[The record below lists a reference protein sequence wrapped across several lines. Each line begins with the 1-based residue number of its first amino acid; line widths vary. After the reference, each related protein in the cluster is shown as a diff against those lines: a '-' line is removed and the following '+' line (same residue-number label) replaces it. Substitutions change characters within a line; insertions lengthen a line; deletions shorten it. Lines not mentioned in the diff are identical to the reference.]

1 MAGAVPPLRSR
12 TRSGRGTLTVHR
24 RATDASRLAPA
35 RTLRTAGRSAAR
47 KKAEQTAGQV
57 SFLSPRDAPIVKAT
71 DLGGVQVLKH
81 EDLYMLTD
89 GFGDIHPDSRGLGLY
104 QGDTRILS
112 CASLRI
118 NGARP
123 IVLRADTGANYRGT
137 IQLTNPDQF
146 PDPSRKLDA
155 RLALARQSLG
165 ISRDQLLDGALLERL
180 AIANF
185 TPHPESLVIELRLDV
200 DGADIFEVRGRPRP
214 RRGER
219 LPIAI
224 RTDGRMTF
232 GYRGLDG
239 RVRWVY
245 VVPGAAGE
253 VVPAEHDSEGAV
265 VVRWT
270 REVPPGGRIDLDWQV
285 WSELSPPLAVDA
297 PHGKGASPGEPA
309 QQAVGP
315 ERPAP
320 TGPQTDGN
328 GTSGDGRGEGID
340 VAPAATAPATAEEIA
355 ALFPPVPKV
364 EPERGAR
371 AYREWTDDA
380 TVVASDNELFDLAV
394 RRCVADLRLLSSA
407 GPNPGE
413 RYVAAGVPWYTTL
426 FGRDA
431 VLTAY
436 ESLAFRPALAEEA
449 LAVLAARQ
457 ATEIEDS
464 RDMQPGKIL
473 HELRTGEM
481 ARTRELPH
489 RPYYGSVD
497 ATPLW
502 LILLGATFDWT
513 GSRALVDRFWPNA
526 LAALRWIDEYGT
538 GPDGFVTYERRTPQ
552 GLVNQGW
559 KDSSDSIRDREGRTV
574 EAPIALAEV
583 QGYVFDAKRRMARL
597 ARMRGESE
605 LAARLDSEAVTLR
618 ERFEAA
624 FWLPRERYYAMA
636 IGRDGHVADA
646 ISSNPGQCLWS
657 ELIGPERAP
666 DVAARLRG
674 PDLDSGWGVRTYA
687 SGQPGYNPLGYHT
700 GSVWPHD
707 TGLIVA
713 GLKKYGF
720 HDDASRLSGSIFEAA
735 QHFADFRLPEL
746 FCGFERS
753 RISVPVPYP
762 VACSPQA
769 WAAGAPLLF
778 LRSMLGLRAQA
789 DRREL
794 ELVQPHLPTWLGKVT
809 ISNLRVGDASVD
821 LLFHRW
827 RGTTSA
833 EVLRKQGDVA
843 VTIRM

>member
-1 MAGAVPPLRSR
+1 VSQPATKAGPLPAVRWQAP
-12 TRSGRGTLTVHR
+12 SGRGTLTVHR
-24 RATDASRLAPA
+24 RATEASRLAPA
-35 RTLRTAGRSAAR
+35 RSKRSAGGSAVR
-47 KKAEQTAGQV
+47 KRAEQTAGHV
-57 SFLSPRDAPIVKAT
+57 SFLPPRDTPIVKAT
-71 DLGGVQVLKH
+71 DLGGVLVLKH

-118 NGARP
+118 NGSRP
-123 IVLRADTGANYRGT
+123 IVLRADTSANYRAV

-165 ISRDQLLDGALLERL
+165 ISRDQVLDGAFLERL

-185 TPHPESLVIELRLDV
+185 TPHPEPLLIELRLDV

-214 RRGER
+214 SRGEC
-219 LPIAI
+219 LPIAV
-224 RTDGRMTF
+224 RTDGRLTF

-245 VVPGAAGE
+245 VEASAAGE
-253 VVPAEHDSEGAV
+253 VASADHDTEGAV
-265 VVRWT
+265 VLRWT
-270 REVPPGGRIDLDWQV
+270 RSVPPGGRIDLDWRI
-285 WSELSPPLAVDA
+285 WSELSPPLAVGA
-297 PHGKGASPGEPA
+297 PLAIGAPPAADGKS
-309 QQAVGP
+309 
-315 ERPAP
+315 
-320 TGPQTDGN
+320 
-328 GTSGDGRGEGID
+328 SGDDR
-340 VAPAATAPATAEEIA
+340 VAAAVDTTAAATSTGVATAEEIA
-355 ALFPPVPKV
+355 ALFPTAPAIDPD
-364 EPERGAR
+364 RGAT
-371 AYREWTDDA
+371 AYQAWTDDA
-380 TVVASDNELFDLAV
+380 TVLASDNELFDLAV
-394 RRCVADLRLLSSA
+394 SRCIADLRLLSNT
-407 GPNPGE
+407 GPDTGE
-413 RYVAAGVPWYTTL
+413 RYVAAGVPWYSTL
-426 FGRDA
+426 FGRDSII
-431 VLTAY
+431 TAY
-436 ESLAFRPALAEEA
+436 QSLAFRPALAVEA

-457 ATEIEDS
+457 ATEIDDS

-481 ARTRELPH
+481 ARTHELPH

-502 LILLGATFDWT
+502 LVLLGATFDWT
-513 GSRALVDRFWPNA
+513 GDRALVDRFWPNA
-526 LAALRWIDEYGT
+526 LAALRWIDEYGS

-559 KDSSDSIRDREGRTV
+559 KDSSDSIRDREGRILA
-574 EAPIALAEV
+574 APIALAEV

-597 ARMRGESE
+597 ARMRGEE
-605 LAARLDSEAVTLR
+605 DLAARLEAEAATLR

-636 IGRDGHVADA
+636 IGQNGHLADA
-646 ISSNPGQCLWS
+646 IGSNPGQCLWS
-657 ELIGPERAP
+657 ELIDPERAV

-674 PDLDSGWGVRTYA
+674 PDLDSGWGVRTFA

-720 HDDASRLSGSIFEAA
+720 HDDASKLAGSIFEAA
-735 QHFADFRLPEL
+735 QHFDDFRLPEL

-778 LRSMLGLRAQA
+778 LRSMLGLRALA

-809 ISNLRVGDASVD
+809 ISNLRVGDATVD

-833 EVLRKQGDVA
+833 EVLNKKGDLA

>member
-1 MAGAVPPLRSR
+1 
-12 TRSGRGTLTVHR
+12 
-24 RATDASRLAPA
+24 
-35 RTLRTAGRSAAR
+35 
-47 KKAEQTAGQV
+47 
-57 SFLSPRDAPIVKAT
+57 
-71 DLGGVQVLKH
+71 
-81 EDLYMLTD
+81 
-89 GFGDIHPDSRGLGLY
+89 
-104 QGDTRILS
+104 
-112 CASLRI
+112 
-118 NGARP
+118 
-123 IVLRADTGANYRGT
+123 
-137 IQLTNPDQF
+137 
-146 PDPSRKLDA
+146 
-155 RLALARQSLG
+155 
-165 ISRDQLLDGALLERL
+165 
-180 AIANF
+180 
-185 TPHPESLVIELRLDV
+185 
-200 DGADIFEVRGRPRP
+200 
-214 RRGER
+214 
-219 LPIAI
+219 
-224 RTDGRMTF
+224 
-232 GYRGLDG
+232 
-239 RVRWVY
+239 VY
-245 VVPGAAGE
+245 VAPSAAGE
-253 VVPAEHDSEGAV
+253 VAPADQDTEGAV

-270 REVPPGGRIDLDWQV
+270 REVPPGGRVDLEWQV
-285 WSELSPPLAVDA
+285 WSELSPPLEVEM
-297 PHGKGASPGEPA
+297 PQSIGTPLPQGPPGAAQSP
-309 QQAVGP
+309 QAAWA
-315 ERPAP
+315 RSA
-320 TGPQTDGN
+320 TDGT
-328 GTSGDGRGEGID
+328 GAIGDGRGGTYID
-340 VAPAATAPATAEEIA
+340 AAEAASTGLATSEEID
-355 ALFPPVPKV
+355 ALFPAIRTV
-364 EPERGAR
+364 EPDRGAL

-380 TVVASDNELFDLAV
+380 TVVDSDNELFDLAV
-394 RRCVADLRLLSSA
+394 RRCVADLRLLSCE
-407 GPNPGE
+407 GPEAGE

-436 ESLAFRPALAEEA
+436 ESLAFRPALAAEA

-457 ATEIEDS
+457 ATEIDDS

-481 ARTRELPH
+481 ARTGELPH

-513 GSRALVDRFWPNA
+513 GDRELVDRFWPNA

-559 KDSSDSIRDREGRTV
+559 KDSGDSIRDREGRTV
-574 EAPIALAEV
+574 DAPIALAEV

-597 ARMRGESE
+597 ARMRGEDD
-605 LAARLDSEAVTLR
+605 LAARLEAEADALR
-618 ERFEAA
+618 ARFEAA

-657 ELIGPERAP
+657 ELISPERAA

-674 PDLDSGWGVRTYA
+674 PDLDSGWGVRTLA

-720 HDDASRLSGSIFEAA
+720 HDDASRFAGSIFEAA
-735 QHFADFRLPEL
+735 QHFDDFRLPEL

-778 LRSMLGLRAQA
+778 LRSMLGLRAIA

>member
-1 MAGAVPPLRSR
+1 MAGQK
-12 TRSGRGTLTVHR
+12 
-24 RATDASRLAPA
+24 ASR
-35 RTLRTAGRSAAR
+35 
-47 KKAEQTAGQV
+47 V
-57 SFLSPRDAPIVKAT
+57 SFLSPRETPIVKAT

-118 NGARP
+118 NGSRP

-165 ISRDQLLDGALLERL
+165 ISRDQLLDGALLERV

-185 TPHPESLVIELRLDV
+185 TPHPERLLIELRLDV

-214 RRGER
+214 QRGER
-219 LPIAI
+219 LPIAV
-224 RTDGRMTF
+224 RTDGRLTF

-245 VVPGAAGE
+245 IAPSAAGE
-253 VVPAEHDSEGAV
+253 VAPADHDSEGAV

-270 REVPPGGRIDLDWQV
+270 REVPPGGRIDLEWEV
-285 WSELSPPLAVDA
+285 WSELSPPLAV
-297 PHGKGASPGEPA
+297 EP
-309 QQAVGP
+309 QEAVGAP
-315 ERPAP
+315 QSVWALPAP
-320 TGPQTDGN
+320 DGTGA
-328 GTSGDGRGEGID
+328 SGDGMAGAGID
-340 VAPAATAPATAEEIA
+340 AGPGASTGLATTEEIE
-355 ALFPPVPKV
+355 ALFPAIPKV

-371 AYREWTDDA
+371 AYREWTNDA
-380 TVVASDNELFDLAV
+380 TVVASDNELFDLAI
-394 RRCVADLRLLSSA
+394 RRCVADLRLLSCE
-407 GPNPGE
+407 GPDPGE

-436 ESLAFRPALAEEA
+436 QSLAFRPALAAEA

-457 ATEIEDS
+457 ATEIDDS

-513 GSRALVDRFWPNA
+513 GDRSLVERFWPNA

-538 GPDGFVTYERRTPQ
+538 GPDGFVTYERRTAQ

-559 KDSSDSIRDREGRTV
+559 KDSSDSIRDSEGRTV

-597 ARMRGESE
+597 ARLRGEDE
-605 LAARLDSEAVTLR
+605 LAARLEGEAAALR

-657 ELIGPERAP
+657 ELISPERAV
-666 DVAARLRG
+666 DVVARLRG
-674 PDLDSGWGVRTYA
+674 QDLDSGWGVRTFA

-720 HDDASRLSGSIFEAA
+720 HDDASRFAGSIFEAA
-735 QHFADFRLPEL
+735 QHFDDFRLPEL

-827 RGTTSA
+827 RGATSA
-833 EVLRKQGDVA
+833 EVLRKQGDLA

>member
-1 MAGAVPPLRSR
+1 M
-12 TRSGRGTLTVHR
+12 RG
-24 RATDASRLAPA
+24 
-35 RTLRTAGRSAAR
+35 
-47 KKAEQTAGQV
+47 GQV
-57 SFLSPRDAPIVKAT
+57 SFLPPRDATIVKAT
-71 DLGGVQVLKH
+71 DLGGVQVIKH

-118 NGARP
+118 NGSRP
-123 IVLRADTGANYRGT
+123 IVLRADTGANYRAT

-165 ISRDQLLDGALLERL
+165 ISREQVLDGALLERL

-185 TPHPESLVIELRLDV
+185 TPHPEGLLIELRLDV

-219 LPIAI
+219 LPIAV
-224 RTDGRMTF
+224 RSDGRLTF

-245 VVPGAAGE
+245 VEPSAAGD
-253 VVPAEHDSEGAV
+253 VVPADRESEGAV
-265 VVRWT
+265 VVRW
-270 REVPPGGRIDLDWQV
+270 RRDVPPGGRIDLDWRV
-285 WSELSPPLAVDA
+285 WSELSPPLSVET
-297 PHGKGASPGEPA
+297 SRPGEPSVDA
-309 QQAVGP
+309 RG
-315 ERPAP
+315 R
-320 TGPQTDGN
+320 GSSDGRSSD
-328 GTSGDGRGEGID
+328 GRSGDGRIAM
-340 VAPAATAPATAEEIA
+340 VNATPAASPPPTTADEIA
-355 ALFPPVPKV
+355 ALFPPAPTI
-364 EPERGAR
+364 EPERGAQ
-371 AYREWTDDA
+371 AYQAWAEGA
-380 TVVASDNELFDLAV
+380 TVLASDNELFDLAV
-394 RRCVADLRLLSSA
+394 RRCIADLRLLSNA
-407 GPNPGE
+407 GPDPGE
-413 RYVAAGVPWYTTL
+413 RYVAAGVPWYATL
-426 FGRDA
+426 FGRDSI
-431 VLTAY
+431 LTAY
-436 ESLAFRPALAEEA
+436 ESLAFRPTLAEES

-457 ATEIEDS
+457 ATEIDDS

-481 ARTRELPH
+481 ARTGELPH

-502 LILLGATFDWT
+502 LVLLGATFDWT
-513 GSRALVDRFWPNA
+513 GDRALVDRYWPNA

-538 GPDGFVTYERRTPQ
+538 GPEGFVTYERRTPQ

-559 KDSSDSIRDREGRTV
+559 KDSSDSIRDRRGRTV

-597 ARMRGESE
+597 ARVRGEE
-605 LAARLDSEAVTLR
+605 AMATRLEAEAATLR

-646 ISSNPGQCLWS
+646 IGSNPGHGLWS
-657 ELIGPERAP
+657 ELIIPERAA

-674 PDLDSGWGVRTYA
+674 ADLDSGWGVRTFA
-687 SGQPGYNPLGYHT
+687 AGQPGYNPLGYHT

-720 HDDASRLSGSIFEAA
+720 HDDASRFAGSIFEAT

-746 FCGFERS
+746 FCGFDRS

-778 LRSMLGLRAQA
+778 LRSMLGLRAIA

-809 ISNLRVGDASVD
+809 ISNLRVGDATVD

-833 EVLRKQGDVA
+833 EVLRKDGDVA

>member
-1 MAGAVPPLRSR
+1 MAGQK
-12 TRSGRGTLTVHR
+12 
-24 RATDASRLAPA
+24 ASR
-35 RTLRTAGRSAAR
+35 
-47 KKAEQTAGQV
+47 V
-57 SFLSPRDAPIVKAT
+57 SFLSPRETPIVKAT

-118 NGARP
+118 NGSRP

-165 ISRDQLLDGALLERL
+165 ISRDQLLDGALLERV

-185 TPHPESLVIELRLDV
+185 TPHPERLLIELRLDV

-214 RRGER
+214 QRGER
-219 LPIAI
+219 LPIAV
-224 RTDGRMTF
+224 RTDGRLTF

-245 VVPGAAGE
+245 IAPSAAGE
-253 VVPAEHDSEGAV
+253 VAPADHDSEGAV

-270 REVPPGGRIDLDWQV
+270 REVPPGGRIDLEWEV
-285 WSELSPPLAVDA
+285 WSELSPPLAV
-297 PHGKGASPGEPA
+297 EP
-309 QQAVGP
+309 QQAAVGAP
-315 ERPAP
+315 QSVWALPA
-320 TGPQTDGN
+320 TDGT
-328 GTSGDGRGEGID
+328 GASGDGMAGAGID
-340 VAPAATAPATAEEIA
+340 AGPGASTGLATTEEIE
-355 ALFPPVPKV
+355 ALFPAIPKV

-371 AYREWTDDA
+371 AYREWTNDA
-380 TVVASDNELFDLAV
+380 TVVASDNELFDLAI
-394 RRCVADLRLLSSA
+394 RRCVADLRLLSCE
-407 GPNPGE
+407 GPDPGE

-436 ESLAFRPALAEEA
+436 QSLAFRPALAAEA

-457 ATEIEDS
+457 ATEIDDS

-513 GSRALVDRFWPNA
+513 GDRSLVERFWPNA

-538 GPDGFVTYERRTPQ
+538 GPDGFVTYERRTAQ

-559 KDSSDSIRDREGRTV
+559 KDSSDSIRDSEGRTV

-597 ARMRGESE
+597 ARLRGEDE
-605 LAARLDSEAVTLR
+605 LAARLEGEAAALR

-636 IGRDGHVADA
+636 IGRGGHVADA

-657 ELIGPERAP
+657 ELISPERAV
-666 DVAARLRG
+666 DVVARLRG
-674 PDLDSGWGVRTYA
+674 QDLDSGWGVRTFA

-720 HDDASRLSGSIFEAA
+720 HDDASRFAGSIFEAA
-735 QHFADFRLPEL
+735 QHFDDFRLPEL

-827 RGTTSA
+827 RGATSA
-833 EVLRKQGDVA
+833 EVLRKQGDLA

>member
-1 MAGAVPPLRSR
+1 M
-12 TRSGRGTLTVHR
+12 RG
-24 RATDASRLAPA
+24 
-35 RTLRTAGRSAAR
+35 
-47 KKAEQTAGQV
+47 GQV
-57 SFLSPRDAPIVKAT
+57 SFLPPRDATIVKAT
-71 DLGGVQVLKH
+71 DLGGVQVIKH

-118 NGARP
+118 NGSRP
-123 IVLRADTGANYRGT
+123 IVLRADTGANYRAT

-165 ISRDQLLDGALLERL
+165 ISREQILDGALLERL

-185 TPHPESLVIELRLDV
+185 TPHPERLQIELRLDV

-214 RRGER
+214 QRGER
-219 LPIAI
+219 LPIAT
-224 RTDGRMTF
+224 RSDGRLTF

-245 VVPGAAGE
+245 VQPSAAGDIGPTDQE
-253 VVPAEHDSEGAV
+253 SEGAV

-270 REVPPGGRIDLDWQV
+270 REVPPGGRIDLDWRV
-285 WSELSPPLAVDA
+285 WSELSPPPAIETRPGDRSRDGRSDDA
-297 PHGKGASPGEPA
+297 
-309 QQAVGP
+309 
-315 ERPAP
+315 
-320 TGPQTDGN
+320 
-328 GTSGDGRGEGID
+328 SGDGRSDDASGDGRT
-340 VAPAATAPATAEEIA
+340 AATDTPPVAASQATAEEIA
-355 ALFPPVPKV
+355 ALFPPAPSI

-371 AYREWTDDA
+371 AYQAWTEGA
-380 TVVASDNELFDLAV
+380 TVLASDNELFDLAV
-394 RRCVADLRLLSSA
+394 RRCVADLRLLSNA
-407 GPNPGE
+407 GPEAGE

-426 FGRDA
+426 FGRDSI
-431 VLTAY
+431 LTAY
-436 ESLAFRPALAEEA
+436 EALAFRPTLAEEA
-449 LAVLAARQ
+449 LSVLAARQ
-457 ATEIEDS
+457 ATEIDDS

-502 LILLGATFDWT
+502 LVLLGATFDWT
-513 GSRALVDRFWPNA
+513 GDRALVDRFWPNA

-597 ARMRGESE
+597 ARVRGEAN
-605 LAARLDSEAVTLR
+605 LAAKLEAEAAALR

-646 ISSNPGQCLWS
+646 IGSNAGHGLWS
-657 ELIGPERAP
+657 ELISPERAG

-674 PDLDSGWGVRTYA
+674 PDLDSGWGVRTFA
-687 SGQPGYNPLGYHT
+687 AGQPGYNPLGYHT

-720 HDDASRLSGSIFEAA
+720 HDDASRLAGSIFEAA

-746 FCGFERS
+746 FCGFDRS

-778 LRSMLGLRAQA
+778 LRSMLGLRAIA

-809 ISNLRVGDASVD
+809 ISNLRVGDATVD

-833 EVLRKQGDVA
+833 EVLRKNGDIA

>member
-1 MAGAVPPLRSR
+1 V
-12 TRSGRGTLTVHR
+12 
-24 RATDASRLAPA
+24 RA
-35 RTLRTAGRSAAR
+35 AGRSAVR
-47 KKAEQTAGQV
+47 KIAGQPGGQV
-57 SFLSPRDAPIVKAT
+57 TFLPARETTIVKAT

-89 GFGDIHPDSRGLGLY
+89 GFGDIHEDSRGLGLY

-118 NGARP
+118 NGSRP
-123 IVLRADTGANYRGT
+123 IVLRADTGANYRAT

-165 ISRDQLLDGALLERL
+165 ISREQVLDGALLERL

-185 TPHPESLVIELRLDV
+185 TPHPERLLIELRLDV

-219 LPIAI
+219 LPIAV
-224 RTDGRMTF
+224 RSDGRLTF

-239 RVRWVY
+239 RVCWVY
-245 VVPGAAGE
+245 VEPSAAGE
-253 VVPAEHDSEGAV
+253 VGPADQETEGAV

-270 REVPPGGRIDLDWQV
+270 RDVPPGGRIDLDWRV
-285 WSELSPPLAVDA
+285 WSELSPPLIVET
-297 PHGKGASPGEPA
+297 S
-309 QQAVGP
+309 
-315 ERPAP
+315 RPAERSRRSH
-320 TGPQTDGN
+320 GGD
-328 GTSGDGRGEGID
+328 TSGDGRVAVMD
-340 VAPAATAPATAEEIA
+340 AAPAGSSIASDDEIA
-355 ALFPPVPKV
+355 ALFPPAPTID
-364 EPERGAR
+364 PEQGAR
-371 AYREWTDDA
+371 AYQAWTDGA
-380 TVVASDNELFDLAV
+380 TVLASDNELFDLAV
-394 RRCVADLRLLSSA
+394 RRCIADLRLLSNA
-407 GPNPGE
+407 GPDAGE

-426 FGRDA
+426 FGRDSI
-431 VLTAY
+431 LTAY

-457 ATEIEDS
+457 ATEIDDS

-497 ATPLW
+497 STPLW
-502 LILLGATFDWT
+502 LVLLGATFDWT
-513 GSRALVDRFWPNA
+513 GDRALVDRYWPNA
-526 LAALRWIDEYGT
+526 LAALRWIDDYGT

-559 KDSSDSIRDREGRTV
+559 KDSSDSIRDRQGRTV

-597 ARMRGESE
+597 ARMRDEDD
-605 LAARLDSEAVTLR
+605 LATRLEAEAATLR

-646 ISSNPGQCLWS
+646 ISSNPGQALWS
-657 ELIGPERAP
+657 ELISPERAA
-666 DVAARLRG
+666 DVAARLRDA
-674 PDLDSGWGVRTYA
+674 DLDSGWGVRTFA
-687 SGQPGYNPLGYHT
+687 AGQPGYNPLGYHT

-746 FCGFERS
+746 FCGFDRS

-778 LRSMLGLRAQA
+778 LRSMLGLRAMA
-789 DRREL
+789 DHREL

-809 ISNLRVGDASVD
+809 ISNLRVGDATVD

-833 EVLRKQGDVA
+833 EVLRKHGDVA